1 MPPATTTRSPPAV
14 SASGHSVPNGPRTP
28 ATAPGSSAQSAFV
41 TAPTARMVCVSGPSP
56 SWSPLVEIG
65 TSPTPNA

>member
-1 MPPATTTRSPPAV
+1 MPPATTTEVAAHGLGEGPLVAERPAD
-14 SASGHSVPNGPRTP
+14 ADDP
-28 ATAPGSSAQSAFV
+28 ALVEAAERAGDRADGANRCGR
-41 TAPTARMVCVSGPSP
+41 APSP